1 MYEKLPFQT
10 LQTMKH
16 EESKTQRVCVKWFR
30 LVYPELSRL
39 LFAVPNGGKRGIREA
54 AIMKAEGVVAG
65 VADLLLLIPK
75 GNHNALAIEMKTSKG
90 KQNENQKLWQTDF
103 EQMGGKY
110 VVCRSF
116 DAFKKEVESYLD

>member
-1 MYEKLPFQT
+1 MCEKLQIQT

-16 EESKTQRVCVKWFR
+16 EESQTQRACVKWFR
-30 LVYPELSRL
+30 LVYPKLSRL

-54 AIMKAEGVVAG
+54 AIMKAEGVVSG
-65 VADLLLLIPK
+65 VADLLLLVPK
-75 GNHNALAIEMKTSKG
+75 GGYNALAIEMKTDKG
-90 KQNENQKLWQTDF
+90 KQNENQKLWQEDF
-103 EQMGGKY
+103 EKSGGKY

>member
-1 MYEKLPFQT
+1 
-10 LQTMKH
+10 MKH
-16 EESKTQRVCVKWFR
+16 VESQTQRACVKWFR
-30 LVYPELSRL
+30 LAYPKLSRL

-90 KQNENQKLWQTDF
+90 KQNENQKLWQEDF
-103 EQMGGKY
+103 EKAGGKY
-110 VVCRSF
+110 VVCRCF
-116 DAFKKEVESYLD
+116 DEFRNEIEKYLE

>member
-1 MYEKLPFQT
+1 MR
-10 LQTMKH
+10 H

-30 LVYPELSRL
+30 LVYPKLSRL

-65 VADLLLLIPK
+65 VADLILIIPSK
-75 GNHNALAIEMKTSKG
+75 EYHALAIEMKTDKG
-90 KQNENQKLWQTDF
+90 KQNENQKLWQEDF
-103 EQMGGKY
+103 EKSGGKY

-116 DAFKKEVESYLD
+116 DAFRAEIERYLDLEIK

>member
-1 MYEKLPFQT
+1 
-10 LQTMKH
+10 MKH
-16 EESKTQRVCVKWFR
+16 EESHIQRNCVKWFR
-30 LVYPELSRL
+30 LAYPKLSRL

-75 GNHNALAIEMKTSKG
+75 GQHNALAIDMKTEKG
-90 KQNENQKLWQTDF
+90 KQNENQKLWQNDF

-110 VVCRSF
+110 VVCGCF
-116 DAFKKEVESYLD
+116 DDFRNEIERYLESA